1 MFTHAASSVL
11 RNFAWV
17 IGRPAFISKY
27 DVQSPLKKAAFYY
40 YLLYLLY
47 ILYIFMLYIFY
58 SI

>member
-11 RNFAWV
+11 RNSAWV

-40 YLLYLLY
+40 YLLLFIIYIYVVYFLLH
-47 ILYIFMLYIFY
+47 LM
-58 SI
+58 

>member
-11 RNFAWV
+11 RNSAWV

-47 ILYIFMLYIFY
+47 IFMLNIFY